1 MWAANIKPKID
12 ILLDEG
18 DNLRKPLMWFKDNK
32 TTITKY
38 SDLEYAMWTEHGIYV
53 INKNYFDES
62 TISIFSKG

>member
-1 MWAANIKPKID
+1 MWAATIKPKID
-12 ILLDEG
+12 ILLNEG
-18 DNLRKPLMWFKDNK
+18 DNLRKPLIWSKDRQ

-38 SDLEYAMWTEHGIYV
+38 SDNEYAMWTENGIYI